1 MGTRGRRGR
10 AAWAISAL
18 AVLVGS
24 LATLPRA
31 EAAVDPETPP
41 VPTPFEVTLTDAG
54 FDPATID
61 VVVGQS
67 IVITNTGSTTRRIQG
82 ADTIFDSGDV
92 PVGGAFTVA
101 IPDDREV
108 AVTSPAAG
116 AVPVATATIRVG
128 PNGFS
133 GPGDS
138 PVSLHLPT
146 GLSQAEDL
154 DSFAV
159 EPTWGLTVSRTTI
172 VLQFRDSATV
182 AEANRA
188 LAAANARLAG
198 RTPNTPILMVTIPDP
213 GDGTFDDLHA
223 ALDALRSSPGVLAAA
238 LDPLGDSADLP
249 GPLPATVVSGGFNWV
264 GYPTPAGAPSGSYGV
279 EQARFP
285 QAWNLLDAIRKAGS
299 SKVDIGVV
307 DTGYDLAHP
316 ELAPAAGGSKRIDFL
331 PNCLGICVGNPPG
344 IPAQGHGTGVAAQLA
359 GANVGANPT
368 AHLVASAASAS
379 TKAGPG
385 GSTFFSALGAVNNL
399 LLEKQKGTAGV
410 APNLR
415 AINLSIN
422 SVSFAQAGAVWATTF
437 RNRTCGPG
445 AADDAGGTGA
455 CTPNTEDGYLRE
467 IAQIGKVDLAL
478 ARVAASQDVVIVQ
491 AAGNDSGVS
500 GNATFCTPLGQ
511 TPCTTYEKIRASSK
525 SGFAWASANW
535 PDGVANPIIVVGAI
549 DAQRQRASF
558 SNVGADVSAAG
569 VNTVSANA
577 GGGYRTFGGTSG
589 ASPYVAALAGLV
601 AQFAPTLTAGQIRQ
615 LIIDHAIADVGPDAA
630 PRIDAFA
637 TLTGAP
643 EGLIAA
649 LDVNDPSADGNRRV
663 VSSAPRS
670 GVPVSR
676 DDALGPV
683 IDGVALHS
691 EADGA
696 VDMRDLRRFR
706 DQWLQTCGTS
716 SSSGCP
722 AASTVVL
729 DGAADHPKKDL
740 NDDGCT
746 AACPV
751 ATTLYPRADPVGLG
765 TLDLTKTAPLGVD
778 TLGRPS
784 RTNLPFGALTAYAAA
799 WGTTRLGGEPA
810 NTEGWAATD
819 LPALM
824 LSGDLEVHLDALQA
838 LGATQATVSAQRSS
852 DGKTWTAVGKPRT
865 VSLTG
870 SPPLRDGVVV
880 LTIPL
885 TPSAG
890 GTLVRVGATATIG
903 TKTVTTTRPKGHLKV
918 GQDVR
923 IDPKVVTATM
933 SVAGASPSSKAGLAR
948 SRRTPVKVTLL
959 ANGKR
964 RGTAASPGAPVATQA
979 VDRAGNAEATTA
991 EEATPDDF
999 DDGTDALADAPIEFT
1014 AEGTGDDPAAP
1025 SIASA
1030 DATTDALGEATAEV
1044 DAGATAG
1051 DAELSA
1057 TATVDDAP
1065 VTVVVDATVRAPTH
1079 LVYTWEQTI
1088 TDWSRHY
1095 EGLVPPDP
1103 SDPTIDGT
1111 YDYDED
1117 GGPSAAP
1124 VVLERS
1130 GTVDLDAATPTL
1142 DETTGPGAFT
1152 IHTTTPFGQS
1162 TVSHSILPALRTT
1175 TGLPLDRVSV
1185 ERDDGSVTISGLKQI
1200 SDVDHLYDCAQ
1211 LNQCGFFNRGFW
1223 IYDWLTITRRN
1234 DPFKFAEGDGTSIQF
1249 APSVDAD
1256 LHLQRDGDG
1265 SWVPYSY
1272 CGSDDVEFDNWDG
1285 VFTDVSGTAHVE
1297 TRFTA
1302 TLVDEGGDP
1311 VLELPNCTNPLPPK
1325 ATFHLSPTAP
1335 KAGEPVTFT
1344 DDSVAPAG
1352 LASWAWDF
1360 GDGTTSTKRS
1370 PDHLFADS
1378 GSYTVKLTVTDGR
1391 GRTASTTRTITV
1403 VPGPPTVSVDDL
1415 VASSSDHATL
1425 HGRISSPGEF
1435 DRRSLTVNVSSPA
1448 AGFPRQVTRRL
1459 PAGPIDLDL
1468 GQLDVG
1474 TYEVIVTVSDL
1485 AGQTA
1490 TDTATVTVVAGA
1502 APPTTDPDPVTIPPA
1517 SGCDASFEVPGEAA
1531 DLVTALSDLRAA
1543 AGRLDLLVS
1552 PTLQEAAQRH
1562 ADDLAAHLD
1571 LTDVGSDGSTL
1582 ADRLGDAG
1590 YPDGAETDQ
1599 LVLRGPKLPADALAT
1614 WQNRTADAEALLDR
1628 TWVAAGAARAE
1639 GTDGRWVWVVVLGEV
1654 IDCAADG
1661 GGANA
1666 ARLAAAP
1673 AAPRVAPSQ
1682 APAPAPAPAP
1692 TATTE
1697 PASGPEPATAAAPSA
1712 ADPVAA
1718 RAPAPTTSAIGDLP
1732 AVPVPAFTIDDATP
1746 AAGAAVKVHNRT
1758 RLRAE
1763 LVAGRFDPGDGR
1775 PTIPVDVG
1783 GTVTTSWYSAGSAS
1797 PAVQAA
1803 DGAGVVARAD
1813 IVTAG
1818 ATVAPAI
1825 TYSGATTGA
1834 QGAGVVVTAT
1844 VTRAGTGTPMPGR
1857 PVQFTVGA
1865 STAVATSGADGKA
1878 TTTLVIAPGT
1888 PAGLTQLT
1896 ATALAVGPS
1905 ASASTTSPFTVTTN
1919 APPVADA
1926 GGPYDLILGRD
1937 LLLDGTGSSDANGD
1951 PLTYRWKIGTGDFG
1965 IGDLQPALPFDQ
1977 FGPILCGGPCEPEVA
1992 YPIAL
1997 QVIDD
2002 HGAASVDATTITL
2015 HRDFAL
2021 VITPPST
2028 LLNPGASTSYNL
2040 SVLTDNGFTDPIA
2053 LSINGL
2059 PTGVTASL
2067 PPTVEPGRTVV
2078 LTVTAAA
2085 DAPAVTAG
2093 FTVTGTAKGITRQ
2106 VGGSIDLEFGLIPA
2120 CTGSLEGTVTDRETG
2135 APLADV
2141 GVARFNTGSVTR
2153 TDANGHYLL
2162 ENIAVGRTNQPIT
2175 DQFNFGKDGSWP
2187 ANPQATIAC
2196 NLVTHLDV
2204 SLIAKHTTSF
2214 SGRVTEGT
2222 RDLTDPQSPV
2232 ISTGVPLPGARVASN
2247 SGVPGATTAADGTY
2261 TISNVPLSTN
2271 NGPTGVSVN
2280 ASVDGYWMGFGSG
2293 TLTLAGP
2300 NVIDLVA
2307 VKACYGDAYVKVID
2321 DTTGRPVADSKVTVS
2336 AARPEGVTAFPTAF
2350 TDANGIAHLTDVPLA
2365 RDNRPQTAA
2374 FGSAPPAG
2382 SNLQPVLATTTF
2394 TLPSCGSTGLG
2405 IGHLKS
2411 PPPTY
2416 TASARIRVVDADTG
2430 EPIPGVGVRGPTGN
2444 ATTDDQGWASF
2455 PSIALL
2461 PAGATTGSFYGVA
2474 EPPGWYGDGTGS
2486 FDLARDETA
2495 ERTIR
2500 LHRKLPA
2507 TITGRVTDLAT
2518 GLPISNIQV
2527 AAVGLGVQTDADGR
2541 YSITD
2546 TFLQPIN
2553 APTSVGVSSAGNAQY
2568 WPSETST
2575 VITATAAGPNVA
2587 DLKLQRRCAPAFIYG
2602 TVRSA
2607 TTHELLEG
2615 AQVTDGG
2622 RPVFTDAQGRFQL
2635 TSAARNY
2642 DRPTS
2647 VDITASKAGF
2657 LTATKRIQIYCGA
2670 EIELDFGQASTGVGS
2685 VTGTVT
2691 RASDGTPV
2699 AGVTVGGAWG
2709 ATATTSSNGTYTLA
2723 DAPLGEGG
2731 ADKAYEITALPTIAS
2746 KLASESALAVVSSQ
2760 GPTTQDF
2767 SLEGPDEVAAVAA
2780 VDDVITVD
2788 ALADTRVPFA
2798 DGVLANDAGGG
2809 LVATVATGPAKGTLT
2824 LYANGGLLF
2833 SPSGDVV
2840 GDVPFTYTATDAAG
2854 RTDTA
2859 TAILRIVGPPAPT
2872 AGDDTITTKLNTGAI
2887 VTDPTKGLFANDT
2900 GTGITFDSVTPAVGG
2915 KLQILN
2921 DGGWVFN
2928 PNVGYFGTST
2938 VQYTIKD
2945 RFGRKAVGT
2954 ITIIVTADGDPP
2966 PKAFDDLVST
2976 AFETPLAVP
2985 APGVLTNDAGT
2996 ALTVTAHTNPAHGTV
3011 AIAAD
3016 GSYTYTP
3023 AAGYAGGDTFT
3034 YTVTDSSSRTATAT
3048 VRITVEPKV
3057 VATRYAIGDAVF
3069 RDADAD
3075 GIQDPGEPA
3084 APGVAVQLLDANGS
3098 VLAATTTDPSG
3109 RYAFDDL
3116 AAGDYGVRFTA
3127 PPGFAFSPAAVGGD
3141 RAVDSDPDGAGLVAA
3156 FRLEQGVDGRLAPVG
3171 PGDLATVASQI
3182 DRTIDA
3188 GLVALPSG
3196 LSVVATAR
3204 RAGTTEPF
3212 STTAQGP
3219 KGSSFDLH
3227 VAVTNTGDAALSAVA
3242 VTDATVAGCAKAIG
3256 ALAAGATSEY
3266 DCTGAFTPTADAVVA
3281 PHASGT
3287 ADGGG
3292 TVEADARVT
3301 IELTTSLGDRVW
3313 EDLDHDG
3320 VQDQGEPGI
3329 EGVAVA
3335 LLGPGD
3341 AVLATAETGADGTY
3355 ELAGLRPGSYRV
3367 RFARPD
3373 GYRWTLADAG
3383 GDDARDS
3390 DAKAADP
3397 LASTARTDAVA
3408 VGTDDLTSLDAGL
3421 WRPASLAGDAYADA
3435 DHDGTRDAGED
3446 GVAGVVVELLDGDG
3460 GVVDTATT
3468 PDGGAFAFGDVIAGT
3483 YRLRWTPPDGYEG
3496 PTPNAAPVTS
3506 GAIRLA
3512 PGQAVTGYDLAVWP
3526 RGTTTT
3532 TTSTTSTTTST
3543 TTTSTSTTTSTTTS
3557 STSTTTSTT
3566 SSSTTSTTAP
3576 PGTSTSTSTPAST
3589 TSTSPPGSSTTA
3601 AVSPTSTSSV
3611 PLGGGSVD
3619 DGTLTRTGSAPGPL
3633 LAVALGLLATG
3644 GLVLL
3649 GRRRVRLRRG

>member
-1 MGTRGRRGR
+1 MRRP
-10 AAWAISAL
+10 SC
-18 AVLVGS
+18 S
-24 LATLPRA
+24 
-31 EAAVDPETPP
+31 
-41 VPTPFEVTLTDAG
+41 
-54 FDPATID
+54 
-61 VVVGQS
+61 
-67 IVITNTGSTTRRIQG
+67 
-82 ADTIFDSGDV
+82 
-92 PVGGAFTVA
+92 
-101 IPDDREV
+101 
-108 AVTSPAAG
+108 
-116 AVPVATATIRVG
+116 
-128 PNGFS
+128 S
-133 GPGDS
+133 GP
-138 PVSLHLPT
+138 
-146 GLSQAEDL
+146 
-154 DSFAV
+154 
-159 EPTWGLTVSRTTI
+159 
-172 VLQFRDSATV
+172 
-182 AEANRA
+182 
-188 LAAANARLAG
+188 
-198 RTPNTPILMVTIPDP
+198 
-213 GDGTFDDLHA
+213 
-223 ALDALRSSPGVLAAA
+223 
-238 LDPLGDSADLP
+238 
-249 GPLPATVVSGGFNWV
+249 
-264 GYPTPAGAPSGSYGV
+264 
-279 EQARFP
+279 
-285 QAWNLLDAIRKAGS
+285 
-299 SKVDIGVV
+299 
-307 DTGYDLAHP
+307 
-316 ELAPAAGGSKRIDFL
+316 
-331 PNCLGICVGNPPG
+331 
-344 IPAQGHGTGVAAQLA
+344 
-359 GANVGANPT
+359 
-368 AHLVASAASAS
+368 
-379 TKAGPG
+379 
-385 GSTFFSALGAVNNL
+385 
-399 LLEKQKGTAGV
+399 
-410 APNLR
+410 
-415 AINLSIN
+415 
-422 SVSFAQAGAVWATTF
+422 
-437 RNRTCGPG
+437 
-445 AADDAGGTGA
+445 
-455 CTPNTEDGYLRE
+455 
-467 IAQIGKVDLAL
+467 
-478 ARVAASQDVVIVQ
+478 
-491 AAGNDSGVS
+491 
-500 GNATFCTPLGQ
+500 
-511 TPCTTYEKIRASSK
+511 
-525 SGFAWASANW
+525 
-535 PDGVANPIIVVGAI
+535 
-549 DAQRQRASF
+549 
-558 SNVGADVSAAG
+558 
-569 VNTVSANA
+569 
-577 GGGYRTFGGTSG
+577 
-589 ASPYVAALAGLV
+589 
-601 AQFAPTLTAGQIRQ
+601 
-615 LIIDHAIADVGPDAA
+615 
-630 PRIDAFA
+630 
-637 TLTGAP
+637 
-643 EGLIAA
+643 
-649 LDVNDPSADGNRRV
+649 
-663 VSSAPRS
+663 
-670 GVPVSR
+670 
-676 DDALGPV
+676 
-683 IDGVALHS
+683 
-691 EADGA
+691 
-696 VDMRDLRRFR
+696 
-706 DQWLQTCGTS
+706 
-716 SSSGCP
+716 
-722 AASTVVL
+722 
-729 DGAADHPKKDL
+729 
-740 NDDGCT
+740 
-746 AACPV
+746 
-751 ATTLYPRADPVGLG
+751 
-765 TLDLTKTAPLGVD
+765 
-778 TLGRPS
+778 
-784 RTNLPFGALTAYAAA
+784 
-799 WGTTRLGGEPA
+799 
-810 NTEGWAATD
+810 
-819 LPALM
+819 
-824 LSGDLEVHLDALQA
+824 
-838 LGATQATVSAQRSS
+838 
-852 DGKTWTAVGKPRT
+852 
-865 VSLTG
+865 
-870 SPPLRDGVVV
+870 
-880 LTIPL
+880 
-885 TPSAG
+885 
-890 GTLVRVGATATIG
+890 
-903 TKTVTTTRPKGHLKV
+903 
-918 GQDVR
+918 
-923 IDPKVVTATM
+923 
-933 SVAGASPSSKAGLAR
+933 
-948 SRRTPVKVTLL
+948 
-959 ANGKR
+959 
-964 RGTAASPGAPVATQA
+964 
-979 VDRAGNAEATTA
+979 
-991 EEATPDDF
+991 
-999 DDGTDALADAPIEFT
+999 
-1014 AEGTGDDPAAP
+1014 
-1025 SIASA
+1025 
-1030 DATTDALGEATAEV
+1030 
-1044 DAGATAG
+1044 
-1051 DAELSA
+1051 
-1057 TATVDDAP
+1057 
-1065 VTVVVDATVRAPTH
+1065 
-1079 LVYTWEQTI
+1079 
-1088 TDWSRHY
+1088 
-1095 EGLVPPDP
+1095 
-1103 SDPTIDGT
+1103 
-1111 YDYDED
+1111 
-1117 GGPSAAP
+1117 
-1124 VVLERS
+1124 
-1130 GTVDLDAATPTL
+1130 GTVDLDATTPTL

-1152 IHTTTPFGQS
+1152 IHATTPFGQS

-1200 SDVDHLYDCAQ
+1200 SDVDYLYDCAQ

-1223 IYDWLTITRRN
+1223 IYDWLAITRRN

-1256 LHLQRDGDG
+1256 LHLERDGDG

-1285 VFTDVSGTAHVE
+1285 VLWDISGTAHVE

-1435 DRRSLTVNVSSPA
+1435 DRRSLTVNVSSPD

-1490 TDTATVTVVAGA
+1490 TDTATVTVVAGD

-1639 GTDGRWVWVVVLGEV
+1639 GTDGRWVWVLVLGEV

-1661 GGANA
+1661 GGAT

-1673 AAPRVAPSQ
+1673 AAPRCR
-1682 APAPAPAPAP
+1682 
-1692 TATTE
+1692 
-1697 PASGPEPATAAAPSA
+1697 
-1712 ADPVAA
+1712 A
-1718 RAPAPTTSAIGDLP
+1718 R
-1732 AVPVPAFTIDDATP
+1732 
-1746 AAGAAVKVHNRT
+1746 H
-1758 RLRAE
+1758 RLRPPPRRRPPNPPDRPRPGRRAE
-1763 LVAGRFDPGDGR
+1763 RRRPRRRQDRPPRPRRSATCRPCRCPRSPSTTPRRPPARRSRSTTAPGCGRSWWPDASIRATGAR
-1775 PTIPVDVG
+1775 PSPW
-1783 GTVTTSWYSAGSAS
+1783 TSGARSPPRYSAGPAS
-1797 PAVQAA
+1797 PAIQAA
-1803 DGAGVVARAD
+1803 DGTGVVARAD

-1878 TTTLVIAPGT
+1878 TTTLVIAPAT

-1937 LLLDGTGSSDANGD
+1937 LLLDGTGSSDPNGD

-2141 GVARFNTGSVTR
+2141 GVARFNTGSVAR

-2162 ENIAVGRTNQPIT
+2162 ENIAVGRTNLPIT

-2336 AARPEGVTAFPTAF
+2336 VARPEGVTAFPTAF

-2382 SNLQPVLATTTF
+2382 SNLQPVLTTTTF

-2411 PPPTY
+2411 PPHTY
-2416 TASARIRVVDADTG
+2416 TASARIRVLDADTG
-2430 EPIPGVGVRGPTGN
+2430 TPIPGVGVRGPTGN

-2455 PSIALL
+2455 PSITLL

-2527 AAVGLGVQTDADGR
+2527 AAVGLGADRCGR
-2541 YSITD
+2541 PLLD
-2546 TFLQPIN
+2546 HRHVPPADQRPHQRRGV
-2553 APTSVGVSSAGNAQY
+2553 VGRQRPAR
-2568 WPSETST
+2568 PSETST

-2691 RASDGTPV
+2691 R
-2699 AGVTVGGAWG
+2699 VGRHPGRRRHRRRRLG

-2723 DAPLGEGG
+2723 DAPLGDGG

-2788 ALADTRVPFA
+2788 ALADTRALRRRRAGQRRGRGPGGDRGDRPGQGHA
-2798 DGVLANDAGGG
+2798 DALRQRRPAVL
-2809 LVATVATGPAKGTLT
+2809 
-2824 LYANGGLLF
+2824 
-2833 SPSGDVV
+2833 
-2840 GDVPFTYTATDAAG
+2840 AAG
-2854 RTDTA
+2854 RRGGRRAVHLHRD
-2859 TAILRIVGPPAPT
+2859 RCRRPHRHGHSHPAHRRPT
-2872 AGDDTITTKLNTGAI
+2872 GAHRGDDTITTKLNTGAI

-2900 GTGITFDSVTPAVGG
+2900 GTGITFDSA
-2915 KLQILN
+2915 
-2921 DGGWVFN
+2921 
-2928 PNVGYFGTST
+2928 
-2938 VQYTIKD
+2938 
-2945 RFGRKAVGT
+2945 
-2954 ITIIVTADGDPP
+2954 
-2966 PKAFDDLVST
+2966 
-2976 AFETPLAVP
+2976 
-2985 APGVLTNDAGT
+2985 
-2996 ALTVTAHTNPAHGTV
+2996 
-3011 AIAAD
+3011 
-3016 GSYTYTP
+3016 TP
-3023 AAGYAGGDTFT
+3023 AARREAADPQRRRMGLQPERGLLRHVDGAVHDQGPLRPQGGGNDH
-3034 YTVTDSSSRTATAT
+3034 DH
-3048 VRITVEPKV
+3048 
-3057 VATRYAIGDAVF
+3057 
-3069 RDADAD
+3069 RDRRRR
-3075 GIQDPGEPA
+3075 PA
-3084 APGVAVQLLDANGS
+3084 LE
-3098 VLAATTTDPSG
+3098 
-3109 RYAFDDL
+3109 
-3116 AAGDYGVRFTA
+3116 GVRR
-3127 PPGFAFSPAAVGGD
+3127 P
-3141 RAVDSDPDGAGLVAA
+3141 RVD
-3156 FRLEQGVDGRLAPVG
+3156 PVR
-3171 PGDLATVASQI
+3171 D
-3182 DRTIDA
+3182 
-3188 GLVALPSG
+3188 
-3196 LSVVATAR
+3196 AR
-3204 RAGTTEPF
+3204 RA
-3212 STTAQGP
+3212 
-3219 KGSSFDLH
+3219 
-3227 VAVTNTGDAALSAVA
+3227 
-3242 VTDATVAGCAKAIG
+3242 
-3256 ALAAGATSEY
+3256 
-3266 DCTGAFTPTADAVVA
+3266 
-3281 PHASGT
+3281 
-3287 ADGGG
+3287 
-3292 TVEADARVT
+3292 
-3301 IELTTSLGDRVW
+3301 
-3313 EDLDHDG
+3313 
-3320 VQDQGEPGI
+3320 
-3329 EGVAVA
+3329 
-3335 LLGPGD
+3335 
-3341 AVLATAETGADGTY
+3341 
-3355 ELAGLRPGSYRV
+3355 RP
-3367 RFARPD
+3367 
-3373 GYRWTLADAG
+3373 
-3383 GDDARDS
+3383 
-3390 DAKAADP
+3390 
-3397 LASTARTDAVA
+3397 
-3408 VGTDDLTSLDAGL
+3408 
-3421 WRPASLAGDAYADA
+3421 
-3435 DHDGTRDAGED
+3435 
-3446 GVAGVVVELLDGDG
+3446 
-3460 GVVDTATT
+3460 
-3468 PDGGAFAFGDVIAGT
+3468 
-3483 YRLRWTPPDGYEG
+3483 
-3496 PTPNAAPVTS
+3496 
-3506 GAIRLA
+3506 
-3512 PGQAVTGYDLAVWP
+3512 
-3526 RGTTTT
+3526 
-3532 TTSTTSTTTST
+3532 
-3543 TTTSTSTTTSTTTS
+3543 
-3557 STSTTTSTT
+3557 
-3566 SSSTTSTTAP
+3566 
-3576 PGTSTSTSTPAST
+3576 
-3589 TSTSPPGSSTTA
+3589 
-3601 AVSPTSTSSV
+3601 
-3611 PLGGGSVD
+3611 
-3619 DGTLTRTGSAPGPL
+3619 
-3633 LAVALGLLATG
+3633 
-3644 GLVLL
+3644 
-3649 GRRRVRLRRG
+3649 RRA